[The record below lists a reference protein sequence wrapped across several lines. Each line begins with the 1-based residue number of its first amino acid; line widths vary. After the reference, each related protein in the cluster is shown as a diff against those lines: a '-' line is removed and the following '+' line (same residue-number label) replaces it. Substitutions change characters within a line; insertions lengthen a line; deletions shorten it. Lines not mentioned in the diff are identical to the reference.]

1 MICYNCGKALD
12 ADKKFCSE
20 CGTENIVT
28 DEELAIDDEIAKK
41 SKREK
46 KPLKDPKK
54 TAIAALALS
63 VAATELPVVVGLALA
78 IIALVF
84 AIRVLNESENTVA
97 LRFAKIAKI
106 VSIVA
111 MVWSCVATVM
121 ALLAVIVWFILA
133 VFYTVLWVVALIA
146 TFLFTD
152 LGAVLYSLLGML
164 I

>member
-1 MICYNCGKALD
+1 MICYNCGKPLD
-12 ADKKFCSE
+12 ADSKFCSE
-20 CGTENIVT
+20 CGTENLVT
-28 DEELAIDDEIAKK
+28 EEELAIDKEIAKK

-54 TAIAALALS
+54 TAIVALVLS

-84 AIRVLNESENTVA
+84 AIRVLKESENTVA

-152 LGAVLYSLLGML
+152 LGAVLYSLLGIL